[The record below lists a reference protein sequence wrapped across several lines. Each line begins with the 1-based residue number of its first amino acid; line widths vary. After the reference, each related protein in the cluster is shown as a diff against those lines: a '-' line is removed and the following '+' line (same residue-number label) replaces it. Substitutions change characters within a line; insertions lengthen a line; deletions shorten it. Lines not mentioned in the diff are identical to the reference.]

1 MRIRYAFA
9 GALTA
14 GLALI
19 TAATPANAQAT
30 ASGQPTAKGQP
41 TARGLTWEPYR
52 TQPFTSPAGQSC
64 AFPLK
69 GEPVHDE
76 EQIATLATFPDGTP
90 KQQIIRGDLRVR
102 YTNLDT
108 GAAVE
113 KDLNGVG
120 YLEYETTGAS
130 TFHLFGPAAVG
141 FRPTDPYPPGF
152 YALDGYHV
160 IYTAPGRA
168 FREMKV
174 DAGTEH
180 NICADID

>member
-1 MRIRYAFA
+1 M
-9 GALTA
+9 T
-14 GLALI
+14 LAK
-19 TAATPANAQAT
+19 
-30 ASGQPTAKGQP
+30 PTAK
-41 TARGLTWEPYR
+41 ALTWEPYR

-90 KQQIIRGDLRVR
+90 KQQVIKGDLRVR

-130 TFHLFGPAAVG
+130 TTRSPKRSASRA
-141 FRPTDPYPPGF
+141 PTSARGSRSCSPGSWCTSRTNS
-152 YALDGYHV
+152 AIV
-160 IYTAPGRA
+160 ATSSRRSRTPG
-168 FREMKV
+168 K
-174 DAGTEH
+174 
-180 NICADID
+180 

>member
-1 MRIRYAFA
+1 MRIGPAFA

-19 TAATPANAQAT
+19 TAASPAH
-30 ASGQPTAKGQP
+30 ASAAPAPAPAAG
-41 TARGLTWEPYR
+41 ARGLDWQPYR

-64 AFPLK
+64 AFPLA
-69 GEPVHDE
+69 GEPVRDE
-76 EQIATLATFPDGTP
+76 EEIATLATFPDGSP
-90 KQQIIRGDLRVR
+90 RQQVIRGDLRVR

-113 KDLNGVG
+113 RDLDGVG
-120 YLEYETTGAS
+120 LLTYDTDGGS
-130 TFHLFGPAAVG
+130 TFRLFGRAAVG
-141 FRPTDPYPPGF
+141 FRPGDPYPPGF

-160 IYTAPGRA
+160 IYTAPDRA
-168 FREMKV
+168 YREMKV

-180 NICADID
+180 DICDDLD